1 MKKFP
6 FLSLS
11 LAVVL
16 LRVTIAIL
24 FMAHAL
30 IRMLNGTIG
39 RFGDFLEEKG
49 FIAGTAIVWALTVFE
64 LAGGLLLALGYFT
77 RLLSL
82 GFILIL
88 VIGIVLIHAELGWF
102 VGEHGTGGVEYSLAL
117 IMALLVVAASNEPG
131 VFRSR
136 SENNKTLE

>member
-16 LRVTIAIL
+16 LRITVAIL

-30 IRMLNGTIG
+30 VRILNGTVG
-39 RFGDFLEEKG
+39 QFGGFLEAKG
-49 FIAGTAIVWALTVFE
+49 FVAGTAIVWALTIFE

-77 RLLSL
+77 RWLSL

-88 VIGIVLIHAELGWF
+88 VVGIVLIHAELGWF

-117 IMALLVVAASNEPG
+117 IMALLVVAAPGEPG
-131 VFRSR
+131 IL
-136 SENNKTLE
+136 KTGSKQ